1 MSSETTLERAMKDAD
16 DGKLDAALA
25 SVRLLI
31 KRKPQDLNAV
41 QIFGMLLMK
50 AGEMAQAIHHLG
62 RAVAAAPNVTGY
74 RNNYANALMN
84 NGRAAE
90 AVEQLRKAIEIDPN
104 YSRGYLNMILACA
117 AIGDSLGGIEAGRRG
132 LVLRPDWPEL
142 SRNLASVLKD
152 AGRVEEAIAEYQR
165 AVAKAPKDAE
175 LRSSLLFSLNYPDF
189 PVEFVSQ
196 AHRDYAQCVRT
207 CYTPA
212 RTDPSPDRPLRIGVL
227 SGDMRTHSVAYFAEP
242 FMRNRPQG
250 STLTIFATDVARV
263 GDDMREGIRE
273 MSDKWIYAFSMG
285 DEALDQTIRSN
296 NIDVLIELGGHTS
309 GGQLTALDSSPA
321 PVIVSAIGYPNTTG
335 HPAVGWRVVDS
346 ITDGPES
353 DALCTERLLR
363 IDPCF
368 LCYSP
373 PKNAPEPAMP
383 AIDGPIIFGSFNLA
397 AKITPR
403 SVALWAGALNAV
415 PNSRLLL
422 KCKAIADPGSREFFL
437 ERLASN
443 GIPSER
449 VDIVAYTKGLQ
460 DHWNLY
466 SRVHVA
472 LDTTP
477 YNGTTTTCEALWM
490 GVPLVTIEGDRHAAR
505 VSTSILHAAGHK
517 EWVANSPEDFAAIA
531 SRLATDRDR
540 LQALRF
546 GLRSELQASVLCDQ
560 VAYADRFHAA
570 LREAW
575 RSWCAS
581 VK

>member
-1 MSSETTLERAMKDAD
+1 MSSETTLERALKDAHE
-16 DGKLDAALA
+16 GRLDAALV
-25 SVRLLI
+25 SVRLLV
-31 KRKPQDLNAV
+31 KRKPHDLDAV
-41 QIFGMLLMK
+41 QIYGMLLMK
-50 AGEMAQAIHHLG
+50 AGEMAQAIYHLE
-62 RAVAAAPNVTGY
+62 RAVTVAPNVTAY

-84 NGRAAE
+84 SGRSEE
-90 AVEQLRKAIEIDPN
+90 AVAQLRKAIEIDPN

-132 LVLRPDWPEL
+132 LALRPDWPEL
-142 SRNLASVLKD
+142 SGNLAGVLKD

-165 AVAKAPKDAE
+165 AVATAPTNAG
-175 LRSSLLFSLNYPDF
+175 LRSGSLFSMNYPDF
-189 PVEFVSQ
+189 PVEFVAQ
-196 AHRDYAQCVRT
+196 AHRDYAKCVRT
-207 CYTPA
+207 CSSPA
-212 RTDPSPDRPLRIGVL
+212 RTDPSPDRPLRLGIL

-242 FMRNRPQG
+242 FMRHRPQG
-250 STLTIFATDVARV
+250 CTLTIFATDVARV
-263 GDDMREGIRE
+263 GDEMRDGIRSI
-273 MSDKWIYAFSMG
+273 SDKWVEAFAMG
-285 DEALDQTIRSN
+285 DEALDHAIRKN
-296 NIDVLIELGGHTS
+296 QIDVLVELGGHTS

-335 HPAVGWRVVDS
+335 HPAVGWRIVDS
-346 ITDGPES
+346 FTDGPES

-383 AIDGPIIFGSFNLA
+383 AVDSPIIFGSFNLA

-403 SVALWAGALNAV
+403 SVALWAGVLNSV

-437 ERLASN
+437 ERLAAS
-443 GIPSER
+443 GIPPER
-449 VDIVAYTKGLQ
+449 VDIVAYTSNLH

-490 GVPLVTIEGDRHAAR
+490 GVPLVTIAGDRHSAR

-517 EWVANSPEDFAAIA
+517 EWVANSPTEFASIA
-531 SRLATDRDR
+531 ANLATDRAK
-540 LQALRF
+540 LTELRD
-546 GLRSELQASVLCDQ
+546 GLRGQVKASVLCDQ
-560 VAYADRFHAA
+560 VAYAERFHNA
-570 LREAW
+570 LRKAW

>member
-1 MSSETTLERAMKDAD
+1 M
-16 DGKLDAALA
+16 
-25 SVRLLI
+25 
-31 KRKPQDLNAV
+31 
-41 QIFGMLLMK
+41 
-50 AGEMAQAIHHLG
+50 
-62 RAVAAAPNVTGY
+62 
-74 RNNYANALMN
+74 
-84 NGRAAE
+84 
-90 AVEQLRKAIEIDPN
+90 
-104 YSRGYLNMILACA
+104 
-117 AIGDSLGGIEAGRRG
+117 
-132 LVLRPDWPEL
+132 
-142 SRNLASVLKD
+142 
-152 AGRVEEAIAEYQR
+152 EEAIAEYQR

-175 LRSSLLFSLNYPDF
+175 LRSSSLFSLNYPDF

-207 CYTPA
+207 CSTPA

-250 STLTIFATDVARV
+250 CTLTIFATDVARV
-263 GDDMREGIRE
+263 GDEIRDSIRE
-273 MSDKWIYAFSMG
+273 MSDKWIHAFSMG

-540 LQALRF
+540 LQTLRF

>member
-31 KRKPQDLNAV
+31 KRKPQDLDAV

-50 AGEMAQAIHHLG
+50 AGEIAQAIHHLG
-62 RAVAAAPNVTGY
+62 RAVAAAPNVTAY

-132 LVLRPDWPEL
+132 LALRPDWPEL

-165 AVAKAPKDAE
+165 AVATAPKDAG
-175 LRSSLLFSLNYPDF
+175 LRSSSLFSMNYPDF
-189 PVEFVSQ
+189 PVEFVFQ

-207 CYTPA
+207 CSAPA

-250 STLTIFATDVARV
+250 CTLTIFATDVARV
-263 GDDMREGIRE
+263 GDEMREGIRE
-273 MSDKWIYAFSMG
+273 MSDKWISAFSVG

-296 NIDVLIELGGHTS
+296 KIDVLIELGGHTS

-383 AIDGPIIFGSFNLA
+383 AVDGPIIFGSFNLA

-517 EWVANSPEDFAAIA
+517 EWVAKSPEDFAAIA
-531 SRLATDRDR
+531 SGLATDRDR
-540 LQALRF
+540 LQTLRF

>member
-1 MSSETTLERAMKDAD
+1 MSSEKTLERAMKDAN

-31 KRKPQDLNAV
+31 KRKPQDLDAV
-41 QIFGMLLMK
+41 QIFGMLLMQ

-62 RAVAAAPNVTGY
+62 RAVAAAPNVTAY

-90 AVEQLRKAIEIDPN
+90 AVEQLRKAIEIDPK

-117 AIGDSLGGIEAGRRG
+117 SIGDSLGGIEAGRRG
-132 LVLRPDWPEL
+132 LELRPDWPEL

-152 AGRVEEAIAEYQR
+152 AGRVEEAIAEYKR
-165 AVAKAPKDAE
+165 AIAVAPTDAG
-175 LRSSLLFSLNYPDF
+175 LRSSSLFSMNYPDF
-189 PVEFVSQ
+189 PVEYVSQ

-207 CYTPA
+207 CYSPA
-212 RTDPSPDRPLRIGVL
+212 RTDPSPDRPLRLGIL

-250 STLTIFATDVARV
+250 CTLTIFATDVARV
-263 GDDMREGIRE
+263 GDEMRESIGK
-273 MSDKWIYAFSMG
+273 MSDKWIDAFAMG
-285 DEALDQTIRSN
+285 DEALDKTIRSN
-296 NIDVLIELGGHTS
+296 NIDVLVELGGHTS

-335 HPAVGWRVVDS
+335 HPAVGWRIVDS
-346 ITDGPES
+346 ITDSPES

-383 AIDGPIIFGSFNLA
+383 VADGPIIFGSFNLA

-403 SVALWAGALNAV
+403 SVALWAGALNSV
-415 PNSRLLL
+415 PDSRLLL

-437 ERLASN
+437 ARLAAN

-449 VDIVAYTKGLQ
+449 VDIVAYTAGLQ
-460 DHWNLY
+460 DHWNHY

-490 GVPLVTIEGDRHAAR
+490 GVPLVTIEGDRHSAR
-505 VSTSILHAAGHK
+505 VSTSILHAAGHA
-517 EWVANSPEDFAAIA
+517 EWVAKSPEEFASIA
-531 SRLATDRDR
+531 AGLATDRAR
-540 LQALRF
+540 LQTLRV

-560 VAYADRFHAA
+560 VAYSDRFHAA

-575 RSWCAS
+575 RSWCTT

>member
-1 MSSETTLERAMKDAD
+1 MSREITLERALKDAN

-25 SVRLLI
+25 SLRLLI
-31 KRKPQDLNAV
+31 KRKPNDFDAV
-41 QIFGMLLMK
+41 QIFGMLLMQ

-62 RAVAAAPNVTGY
+62 RAVAAAPNVTAY

-90 AVEQLRKAIEIDPN
+90 AVEQLRKAITIDPN

-117 AIGDSLGGIEAGRRG
+117 AIGDSIGGIEAGRRG
-132 LVLRPDWPEL
+132 LELRPDWPEL

-152 AGRVEEAIAEYQR
+152 AGRVEEAIAEYKR
-165 AVAKAPKDAE
+165 AVATAPKDAG
-175 LRSSLLFSLNYPDF
+175 LRSSSLFSLNYPDF

-207 CYTPA
+207 CNLPA
-212 RTDPSPDRPLRIGVL
+212 RTDPSPDRLLRIGVL

-250 STLTIFATDVARV
+250 CTLTIFATDVARV
-263 GDDMREGIRE
+263 GDEIRE
-273 MSDKWIYAFSMG
+273 RIRERSDKWIDAFSVG
-285 DEALDQTIRSN
+285 DEALDQMIRSN
-296 NIDVLIELGGHTS
+296 NIDVLVELGGHTS

-335 HPAVGWRVVDS
+335 HPAVGWRIVDS

-373 PKNAPEPAMP
+373 PKNAPEPTMP
-383 AIDGPIIFGSFNLA
+383 AVDGPIIFGSFNLA

-403 SVALWAGALNAV
+403 SVALWAGALNSV

-490 GVPLVTIEGDRHAAR
+490 GVPLVTIEGDRHSAR
-505 VSTSILHAAGHK
+505 VSKSILHAAGHK
-517 EWVANSPEDFAAIA
+517 EWVANSHEDFAAIA
-531 SRLATDRDR
+531 SRLATDRER
-540 LQALRF
+540 LQTLRF

>member
-1 MSSETTLERAMKDAD
+1 
-16 DGKLDAALA
+16 
-25 SVRLLI
+25 
-31 KRKPQDLNAV
+31 
-41 QIFGMLLMK
+41 
-50 AGEMAQAIHHLG
+50 
-62 RAVAAAPNVTGY
+62 
-74 RNNYANALMN
+74 
-84 NGRAAE
+84 
-90 AVEQLRKAIEIDPN
+90 
-104 YSRGYLNMILACA
+104 MILACA

-175 LRSSLLFSLNYPDF
+175 LRSSSLFSLNYPDF

-250 STLTIFATDVARV
+250 CTLTIFATDVARV

-273 MSDKWIYAFSMG
+273 MSDKWIHAFSMG

>member
-1 MSSETTLERAMKDAD
+1 MSREITLERALKDAN

-25 SVRLLI
+25 SLRLLI
-31 KRKPQDLNAV
+31 KRKPNDFDAV
-41 QIFGMLLMK
+41 QIFGMLLMQ

-62 RAVAAAPNVTGY
+62 RAVAAAPNVTAY

-84 NGRAAE
+84 NGSAEE
-90 AVEQLRKAIEIDPN
+90 AVDQLRKAIEIDPN

-117 AIGDSLGGIEAGRRG
+117 AIGDSIGGIEAGRRG
-132 LVLRPDWPEL
+132 LELRPDWPEL

-152 AGRVEEAIAEYQR
+152 AGRVEEAISEYKR
-165 AVAKAPKDAE
+165 AVATAPKDAG
-175 LRSSLLFSLNYPDF
+175 LRSSSLFSLNYPDF

-207 CYTPA
+207 CNLPA

-250 STLTIFATDVARV
+250 CTLTIFATDVARV
-263 GDDMREGIRE
+263 GDEIRE
-273 MSDKWIYAFSMG
+273 RIRERSDKWIDAFSVG
-285 DEALDQTIRSN
+285 DEALDQMIRSN
-296 NIDVLIELGGHTS
+296 NIDVLVELGGHTS

-335 HPAVGWRVVDS
+335 HPAVGWRIVDS

-383 AIDGPIIFGSFNLA
+383 AVDGPIIFGSFNLA

-490 GVPLVTIEGDRHAAR
+490 GVPLVTIEGDRHSAR
-505 VSTSILHAAGHK
+505 VSKSILYAAGHK

-540 LQALRF
+540 LQTLRF
-546 GLRSELQASVLCDQ
+546 GLRSEMQASVLCDQ

-570 LREAW
+570 LRESW

>member
-1 MSSETTLERAMKDAD
+1 
-16 DGKLDAALA
+16 
-25 SVRLLI
+25 
-31 KRKPQDLNAV
+31 
-41 QIFGMLLMK
+41 
-50 AGEMAQAIHHLG
+50 
-62 RAVAAAPNVTGY
+62 
-74 RNNYANALMN
+74 
-84 NGRAAE
+84 
-90 AVEQLRKAIEIDPN
+90 
-104 YSRGYLNMILACA
+104 
-117 AIGDSLGGIEAGRRG
+117 
-132 LVLRPDWPEL
+132 
-142 SRNLASVLKD
+142 
-152 AGRVEEAIAEYQR
+152 
-165 AVAKAPKDAE
+165 
-175 LRSSLLFSLNYPDF
+175 
-189 PVEFVSQ
+189 
-196 AHRDYAQCVRT
+196 
-207 CYTPA
+207 
-212 RTDPSPDRPLRIGVL
+212 L

-250 STLTIFATDVARV
+250 CTLTIFATDVARV
-263 GDDMREGIRE
+263 GDEIRDSIQE
-273 MSDKWIYAFSMG
+273 MSDKWISAFSVG

-296 NIDVLIELGGHTS
+296 KIDVLIELGGHTS

-353 DALCTERLLR
+353 DGLCTERLLR

-383 AIDGPIIFGSFNLA
+383 AVDGPIIFGSFNLA

-403 SVALWAGALNAV
+403 SVALWAGALNSV

-490 GVPLVTIEGDRHAAR
+490 GVPLVTIEGDRHSAR
-505 VSTSILHAAGHK
+505 VSKSILYAAGHK

-540 LQALRF
+540 LQTLRF

>member
-1 MSSETTLERAMKDAD
+1 MSREITLEKALKDAN

-25 SVRLLI
+25 SLRLLI
-31 KRKPQDLNAV
+31 KRKPNDLDAV
-41 QIFGMLLMK
+41 QIFGMLLMQ

-90 AVEQLRKAIEIDPN
+90 AVDQLRKAIAIDPN

-117 AIGDSLGGIEAGRRG
+117 AIGDSIGGIEAGRRG
-132 LVLRPDWPEL
+132 LALRPDWPEL

-175 LRSSLLFSLNYPDF
+175 LRSSSLFSLNYPDF

-207 CYTPA
+207 CSAPA

-250 STLTIFATDVARV
+250 CTLTIFATDVARV
-263 GDDMREGIRE
+263 GDEMREGIRE
-273 MSDKWIYAFSMG
+273 ISDKWIDAFSVG
-285 DEALDQTIRSN
+285 DEALDQMIRSN
-296 NIDVLIELGGHTS
+296 NIDVLVELGGHTS

-403 SVALWAGALNAV
+403 SVALWAGALNSV
-415 PNSRLLL
+415 LNSRLLL
-422 KCKAIADPGSREFFL
+422 KSKAIADPGSREFFL

-443 GIPSER
+443 GIASDR
-449 VDIVAYTKGLQ
+449 VDIVAYTNGLQ

-490 GVPLVTIEGDRHAAR
+490 GVPLVAIEGDRHSAR

-517 EWVANSPEDFAAIA
+517 EWVAKSPEDFAAIA
-531 SRLATDRDR
+531 SGLATDRDR
-540 LQALRF
+540 LQTLRF
-546 GLRSELQASVLCDQ
+546 GLRSALKASVLCDQ

-570 LREAW
+570 LRNAW

-581 VK
+581 SK

>member
-1 MSSETTLERAMKDAD
+1 MSREITLEKALKDAN

-25 SVRLLI
+25 SLRLLI
-31 KRKPQDLNAV
+31 KRKPNDLDAV
-41 QIFGMLLMK
+41 QIFGMLLMQ

-90 AVEQLRKAIEIDPN
+90 AVDQLRKAIAIDPN

-117 AIGDSLGGIEAGRRG
+117 AIGDSIGGIEAGRRG
-132 LVLRPDWPEL
+132 LALRPDWPEL

-175 LRSSLLFSLNYPDF
+175 LRSSSLFSLNYPDF
-189 PVEFVSQ
+189 PVEFVFQ

-207 CYTPA
+207 CYAPA

-250 STLTIFATDVARV
+250 CTLTIFATDVARV
-263 GDDMREGIRE
+263 GDEMREGIRE
-273 MSDKWIYAFSMG
+273 ISDKWIDAFSVG
-285 DEALDQTIRSN
+285 DEALDQMIRSN
-296 NIDVLIELGGHTS
+296 NIDVLVELGGHTS
-309 GGQLTALDSSPA
+309 GGQLTTLDFSPA

-335 HPAVGWRVVDS
+335 HPAVGWRIVDS
-346 ITDGPES
+346 ITDGSES

-383 AIDGPIIFGSFNLA
+383 AVDGPIIFGSFNLA

-403 SVALWAGALNAV
+403 SVALWAAALNSV

-490 GVPLVTIEGDRHAAR
+490 GVPLVTIEGDRHSAR
-505 VSTSILHAAGHK
+505 VSKSILHAVGHQ

-531 SRLATDRDR
+531 SKLATDRDR
-540 LQALRF
+540 LQTLRF

-560 VAYADRFHAA
+560 VAYANRFHAA

>member
-1 MSSETTLERAMKDAD
+1 MSREITLEKALKDAN

-25 SVRLLI
+25 SLRLLI
-31 KRKPQDLNAV
+31 KRKPNDLDAV
-41 QIFGMLLMK
+41 QIFGMLLMQ

-90 AVEQLRKAIEIDPN
+90 AVDQLRKAIAIDPN

-117 AIGDSLGGIEAGRRG
+117 AIGDSIGGIEAGRRG
-132 LVLRPDWPEL
+132 LELRPDWPEL

-152 AGRVEEAIAEYQR
+152 AGRVEEAISEYKR
-165 AVAKAPKDAE
+165 AVATAPKDAG
-175 LRSSLLFSLNYPDF
+175 LRSSSLFSLNYPDF
-189 PVEFVSQ
+189 PVEFISQ

-207 CYTPA
+207 CILPA

-250 STLTIFATDVARV
+250 CTLTIFATDVARV
-263 GDDMREGIRE
+263 GDEIRE
-273 MSDKWIYAFSMG
+273 RIRERSDKWIDAFSVG
-285 DEALDQTIRSN
+285 DEALDQMIRSN
-296 NIDVLIELGGHTS
+296 NIDVLVELGGHTS

-335 HPAVGWRVVDS
+335 HPAVGWHIVDS
-346 ITDGPES
+346 ITDGSES

-383 AIDGPIIFGSFNLA
+383 AVDGPIIFGSFNLA

-403 SVALWAGALNAV
+403 SVALWAAALNSV

-490 GVPLVTIEGDRHAAR
+490 GVPLVTIEGDRHSAR
-505 VSTSILHAAGHK
+505 VSKSILHAVGHQ